1 MPPDTIRAMPA
12 NCPVPVKQVMEI
24 RTATQGG
31 KPPSTTTIPKVKA
44 TDKYPKQMGSPS
56 LNPRR
61 KVRWERSSTEA
72 FAVVFS
78 SAEFNSAEL
87 DSSVRVF
94 SL

>member
-1 MPPDTIRAMPA
+1 
-12 NCPVPVKQVMEI
+12 
-24 RTATQGG
+24 
-31 KPPSTTTIPKVKA
+31 
-44 TDKYPKQMGSPS
+44 MGSPS

-61 KVRWERSSTEA
+61 KVRWERSSAEA

-78 SAEFNSAEL
+78 YAEFNSAAL